1 MLWLRYEQPT
11 VFERAAGL
19 LLPGSALL
27 AWLTGERLLD
37 HANASSTLL
46 YDITT
51 RDWSPEM
58 LQATGIDAGRLG
70 TIAAAADVA
79 GTLRPDAADALGLTT
94 TTRVVVGTGDEH
106 GAALGA
112 GGIRPGIVVDI
123 TGTAEPVGV
132 AATSPVVD
140 ETGLVETHGHA
151 DPRVWLV
158 ENPGFVSGGS
168 VAWFTEAFGGGA
180 TAAELDDEATAGT
193 APAADGVTFL
203 PTLSGATAP
212 RWNDRARGVF
222 AGLSLNHGR
231 AHLYRAL
238 LEGCTF
244 ALRDI
249 VDRLDAM
256 GLVGDEIRV
265 VGGGARSP
273 LWLQMKADVTGRS
286 VRVMASDESTAL
298 GAAMLAAV
306 GGGIFAGLDEAVER
320 LATLEPRVYEPNPAT
335 TGAYDD
341 AYGRYRALFD
351 ALEPGFGTL
360 SKVAAPKSASRYD
373 RSRAAPRSDSTSP
386 RCVRGWPTTRRAAAA
401 RSAWARSASPPMRS
415 RIWSTTSPRSAERAR
430 SSWSSTRRRCA
441 APTATSNRT
450 STHCSAR
457 TSRHGPSPSAPRPGA
472 ARGRRRAGPGR
483 CRHRGSRLRRV
494 GRLRDG
500 HGRCQGRLDAR
511 RRHPVRGRPDGRV
524 GQRVLG
530 RHGACFCGTASSA
543 RSPRAG
549 RTS

>member
-1 MLWLRYEQPT
+1 MYAIWCDVGSQSVKGILLDPSGTVVAQAAAGYPVEYPHPGWAQQDSLDWRRAIASVVGELRASAGIMAEDIAVLGLASQVDGLVAVDADAEPLGPAIIWLDRRATAQARTLRDVVGRANVRRLTGLNLDASHVAFKMLWLRDEQPT
-11 VFERAAGL
+11 IFERAAGL

-27 AWLTGERLLD
+27 AWLTGERLVD

-58 LQATGIDAGRLG
+58 LEATGLDAGRLG
-70 TIAAAADVA
+70 TIA
-79 GTLRPDAADALGLTT
+79 DAADAGGRLRPKAAAAVGLTT
-94 TTRVVVGTGDEH
+94 ATRVVVGTGDEH
-106 GAALGA
+106 SAALGA
-112 GGIRPGIVVDI
+112 GGIRPGIVIDI

-132 AATSPVVD
+132 AATTPVID
-140 ETGLVETHGHA
+140 DTGLVETHGHA

-180 TAAELDDEATAGT
+180 TAAQLDDEAAAGT
-193 APAADGVTFL
+193 VPGTNGVTFL

-212 RWNDRARGVF
+212 RWNDRARGVY

-256 GLVGDEIRV
+256 GLVRDEIRV

-273 LWLQMKADVTGRS
+273 LWLQMKADVTGRA

-298 GAAMLAAV
+298 GAAMLAGV
-306 GGGIFAGLDEAVER
+306 GAGTFAGLDEAVER
-320 LATLEPRVYEPNPAT
+320 LATLEPRVYEPDRAT
-335 TGAYDD
+335 AGAYDD

-351 ALEPGFGTL
+351 ALEPGFGT
-360 SKVAAPKSASRYD
+360 SPEIAANEAG
-373 RSRAAPRSDSTSP
+373 SP
-386 RCVRGWPTTRRAAAA
+386 A
-401 RSAWARSASPPMRS
+401 
-415 RIWSTTSPRSAERAR
+415 
-430 SSWSSTRRRCA
+430 
-441 APTATSNRT
+441 
-450 STHCSAR
+450 
-457 TSRHGPSPSAPRPGA
+457 
-472 ARGRRRAGPGR
+472 
-483 CRHRGSRLRRV
+483 
-494 GRLRDG
+494 
-500 HGRCQGRLDAR
+500 
-511 RRHPVRGRPDGRV
+511 
-524 GQRVLG
+524 
-530 RHGACFCGTASSA
+530 
-543 RSPRAG
+543 
-549 RTS
+549 